1 MLSIREMVIFA
12 LLGAIMFTSKLLMEA
27 LPNIHLVGMLTMAYT
42 IVYRGK
48 ALIPIY
54 IFVMLTGLYL
64 GFSAWWVPYLYIW
77 TVLWVIT
84 MLLPKRMPRK
94 VACFVYPAVCC
105 LHGLLFGLL
114 YAPAQ
119 AILFNLNFEQTIAW
133 IAAGAVFDVTHA
145 VGNLVVG
152 LLVIP
157 MSELLLSLE
166 KRSAL

>member
-54 IFVMLTGLYL
+54 VFVMLTGLYT
-64 GFSAWWVPYLYIW
+64 GFSPWWFPYLYAW
-77 TVLWVIT
+77 TVLWGIA

-94 VACFVYPAVCC
+94 VACFVYPAVCSF
-105 LHGLLFGLL
+105 HGLLFGVLS
-114 YAPAQ
+114 APAPMISLGLTFAQ
-119 AILFNLNFEQTIAW
+119 AIISGLAFDITH
-133 IAAGAVFDVTHA
+133 AAG
-145 VGNLVVG
+145 NVVAG
-152 LLVIP
+152 LLVLP
-157 MSELLLSLE
+157 VSELLLRLE
-166 KRSAL
+166 SRLSRY